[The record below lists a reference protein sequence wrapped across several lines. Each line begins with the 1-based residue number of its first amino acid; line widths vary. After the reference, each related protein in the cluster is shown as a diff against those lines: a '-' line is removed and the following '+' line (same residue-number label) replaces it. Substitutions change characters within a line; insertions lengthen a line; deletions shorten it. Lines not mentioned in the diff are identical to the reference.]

1 MTITEKAKTLYT
13 QCLKLDQFTRSTSC
27 LEFVLGKYY
36 STYIL
41 YLHVQL
47 CVHSKGDHTIVEE
60 CVLHYINICH
70 VIVSI
75 LILLILSI
83 CKFIHH
89 FKHDISD
96 IY

>member
-13 QCLKLDQFTRSTSC
+13 QCVKARPIYKVYFC

-47 CVHSKGDHTIVEE
+47 CVHSKGGHTIVEE
-60 CVLHYINICH
+60 CDFTI
-70 VIVSI
+70 SI
-75 LILLILSI
+75 YVMLLFPS
-83 CKFIHH
+83 
-89 FKHDISD
+89 
-96 IY
+96 